1 MHWFGLTKGHY
12 GNRWLAKIKKE
23 RKDFLE
29 VFCFSGEK
37 PVYSGDTQSPLCSL
51 PFLPTDAFWS
61 LSFPRW
67 TWTAVQELRKC
78 PPRVPLDGFAEKL
91 HPFLFLPEMA
101 ILPVLPSAALECFM
115 CYNFSPILGMIC
127 ICVLWSSV
135 FKPSDDELRWNSGSA
150 L

>member
-51 PFLPTDAFWS
+51 PFLPTDAF
-61 LSFPRW
+61 
-67 TWTAVQELRKC
+67 
-78 PPRVPLDGFAEKL
+78 
-91 HPFLFLPEMA
+91 
-101 ILPVLPSAALECFM
+101 
-115 CYNFSPILGMIC
+115 
-127 ICVLWSSV
+127 
-135 FKPSDDELRWNSGSA
+135 
-150 L
+150 